1 MPSKK
6 SPAKPLP
13 GPIMII
19 IGGVL
24 GLVASFVLSYEAL
37 ILAGNTGQAL
47 NCDLNSV
54 ISCSVVAQQPSA
66 TLLGFP
72 NSFIGMMAFSVLI
85 TIGVV
90 ALSGVKLPK
99 WFVSATL
106 AGIIAG
112 LLFAG
117 WMFIESF
124 AVIKV
129 LCPWCLTTD
138 MGMLIA
144 SYGVFRYAVRNSTSP
159 QFIQNWKSFSDKGYD
174 TLVLISILVLVAA
187 SILLSF
193 GSNLFS

>member
-1 MPSKK
+1 MPNKNS
-6 SPAKPLP
+6 SPKQSL

-19 IGGVL
+19 IGGAL
-24 GLVASFVLSYEAL
+24 GLLASLVLSYESL

-54 ISCSVVAQQPSA
+54 LSCSVVAQQPSA
-66 TLLGFP
+66 ALLGFP

-90 ALSGVKLPK
+90 ALSGARLPK
-99 WFVSATL
+99 WFMSAL
-106 AGIIAG
+106 LGGIVAG
-112 LLFAG
+112 LAFAG

-124 AVIKV
+124 AVIGV

-138 MGMLIA
+138 IGMLVA
-144 SYGVFRYAVRNSTSP
+144 SYGVFRYAVRSTTSP
-159 QFIQNWKSFSDKGYD
+159 QFIQSWKSFSDKSYD
-174 TLVLISILVLVAA
+174 TLVLVSIIVLVAA

-193 GSNLFS
+193 GSELFS